1 MFLLS
6 CVILFIGV
14 SLYDVT
20 SCLAAGPMFL
30 PGISV
35 PGPSG
40 LRVSISGPIVRWGVS
55 DQGRLPDRDPLD
67 KDPLD
72 RDLQMSYKYL
82 MNVKEILMTKT
93 KKVCI
98 SNYL

>member
-6 CVILFIGV
+6 CVILFTGV

-30 PGISV
+30 PGISA

-67 KDPLD
+67 KDILD

-98 SNYL
+98 SNNL